1 MATPAIILIKQLAT
15 TFFLVMYLVT
25 ICFQGLE
32 FGYCVFLLSRQCD
45 KSKHFKTLKLRK
57 KVCLK
62 FKSTIWGS
70 WTPVSNLRLF
80 PMQSSVSTDSPT
92 QPTRTKF
99 QPWMIQAANK
109 IQELRKSRKKPQ
121 SSNPALNSYHTLC

>member
-1 MATPAIILIKQLAT
+1 
-15 TFFLVMYLVT
+15 MYLVT
-25 ICFQGLE
+25 IFFQGLE

-45 KSKHFKTLKLRK
+45 KSKHFKTLKLSK

-70 WTPVSNLRLF
+70 WTPVSNLRLCL
-80 PMQSSVSTDSPT
+80 MQSSVPTDSPT

-109 IQELRKSRKKPQ
+109 IQELRKSRKNPKVQ
-121 SSNPALNSYHTLC
+121 TLLWIHTTLFVNHQTYKQLIKIQWSSK